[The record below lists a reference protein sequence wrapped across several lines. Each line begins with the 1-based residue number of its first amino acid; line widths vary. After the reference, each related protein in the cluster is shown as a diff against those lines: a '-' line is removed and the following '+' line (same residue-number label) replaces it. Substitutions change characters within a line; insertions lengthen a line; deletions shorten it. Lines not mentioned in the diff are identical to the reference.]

1 MEPAAVIYQRP
12 KARLIG
18 EGLFVDA
25 GSRGDGDR
33 ADRCS
38 PARIA
43 EKIKVSV
50 MLVCG
55 TLDRNVA
62 IEQSLSIAK
71 SLKAARVPHELVTF
85 DYLGNALV
93 LLRH

>member
-1 MEPAAVIYQRP
+1 
-12 KARLIG
+12 
-18 EGLFVDA
+18 
-25 GSRGDGDR
+25 
-33 ADRCS
+33 
-38 PARIA
+38 
-43 EKIKVSV
+43 